1 MKMKM
6 NSAIERMNAEIG
18 AKVEYQNN
26 KWQNDCQDNS
36 KYNLHV
42 VVTDQRLYCEFD
54 QCKQ

>member
-1 MKMKM
+1 MKM

-18 AKVEYQNN
+18 AQVEYQNN

-42 VVTDQRLYCEFD
+42 VATDQRLYCEFD